1 MKKTLHLLQWAVV
14 IALILFSIRMLARPV
29 PPPGRQP
36 ETWSSWSGF
45 HALSFAGITRKPTA
59 GCLTRAQLQEHL
71 SALAGAGYQTIFP
84 EDALAFLEGRHPL
97 PERAVL
103 LLFEG
108 GRKDSYVHTTPL
120 LRRTGAVA
128 TLLAPTAKVESWNS
142 FFLRP
147 RDLKKIA
154 MDPHWRLASMGHKAV
169 ETTAATNGEITR
181 YLSQR
186 LRQPDGQ
193 IESDEAYRARVL
205 ADVAEAS
212 HRLRNAG
219 APERMAFLLPYADDG
234 TGPGADPLAA
244 GTIAESIALFH
255 PLAFTRADDSFNGPD
270 RPPLQAS
277 RIRVPSDWDSRQ
289 LLDALEAASPR
300 TADITRA
307 DDPAVWSRQG
317 PGALS
322 NGCLRLEPGSQA
334 WVRGSGAWSDVN
346 VSVALQPGAGGAGLL
361 YLRHAGPD
369 QYLRLRMH
377 ADGVALQE
385 KFGGRVQTLAAWSN
399 LTATAE
405 ATTYTLRLRG
415 NRLWLFE
422 GDQVRAGPLPLTRS
436 TVRGR
441 VGVEA
446 EQSALTVSR
455 FEARIA
461 PGVVAL
467 ARNGFQAWT
476 EADRLGVRSIVI
488 PWFEADQP
496 PTLRDEQRE
505 DVLQAGALGMEMVP
519 RIDGGQD
526 LTIDQ
531 ARHYVSALAR
541 TLDHVMTRTLVRR
554 FAVTASEDTL
564 AAALRD
570 HGYGVVRVLEEK
582 ELATLTPPA
591 TPLNP
596 GDAWVVWMANPA
608 AATGLPAWPRSIPSH
623 RLALE
628 NPQETP
634 LPAGVS
640 PVIRFNL

>member
-1 MKKTLHLLQWAVV
+1 MKKIFHLVQWAVV
-14 IALILFSIRMLARPV
+14 IALVLFSIRMLARPV
-29 PPPGRQP
+29 PPPDRRP
-36 ETWSSWSGF
+36 DTWSNWSGF

-71 SALAGAGYQTIFP
+71 AALAGAGYHTIFP

-108 GRKDSYVHTTPL
+108 GRKDSYVHATPL

-128 TLLAPTAKVESWNS
+128 TLLAPTAKVESWNT

-147 RDLKKIA
+147 RDLRKIA
-154 MDPHWRLASMGHKAV
+154 RDPHWRLASMGHKAV
-169 ETTAATNGEITR
+169 ETSTAANGEPTR

-186 LRQPDGQ
+186 LPQPDGHV
-193 IESDEAYRARVL
+193 ESDEAYRARVL

-212 HRLRNAG
+212 HRLRAVG
-219 APERMAFLLPYADDG
+219 APEDMAFLLPYADDG

-244 GTIAESIALFH
+244 GTIAESIAVFH
-255 PLAFTRADDSFNGPD
+255 RLAFTRADESFNGPD
-270 RPPLQAS
+270 RNPLQAS
-277 RIRVPSDWDSRQ
+277 RIRVPSDWDARQ
-289 LLDALEAASPR
+289 LLAALDSSSPR
-300 TADITRA
+300 TSDVTQA
-307 DDPAVWSRQG
+307 DDPSAWSLQG
-317 PGALS
+317 PAAFS
-322 NGCLRLEPGSQA
+322 NGCLRLEPGAQA

-346 VSVALQPGAGGAGLL
+346 VTVALQPGPGGAGLL
-361 YLRHAGPD
+361 FLRHAGPD
-369 QYLRLRMH
+369 NYLRLRVH

-399 LTATAE
+399 VTASAV
-405 ATTYTLRLRG
+405 ATTYTIRLRG
-415 NRLWLFE
+415 NRLWVLE
-422 GDQVRAGPLPLTRS
+422 DERERAGPLPLTRV

-446 EQSALTVSR
+446 EQSSLTVSR
-455 FEARIA
+455 FEVHLA

-467 ARNGFQAWT
+467 ARNGFQAWS
-476 EADRLGVRSIVI
+476 EADRLNVRSIVI
-488 PWFEADQP
+488 PWFEASQP

-505 DVLQAGALGMEMVP
+505 DVLQAAALGMDVVP
-519 RIDGGQD
+519 RIDGGQN
-526 LTIDQ
+526 LTPDQ
-531 ARHYVSALAR
+531 AQMYVSALAQA
-541 TLDHVMTRTLVRR
+541 LDHIMTRTLVRR

-564 AAALRD
+564 AAALHD

-582 ELATLTPPA
+582 DLAALTPQA
-591 TPLNP
+591 TTLNP
-596 GDAWVVWMANPA
+596 GDAWVILMNNPA
-608 AATGLPAWPRSIPSH
+608 AATGLTAWPAFLPTH

-628 NPQETP
+628 YPREKT